1 MVADVDPREHVH
13 SEESPMRH
21 VTAPKIYYTIFAVLM
36 GATAITVAVAFLNL
50 GFLNTPIALGIAG
63 IKASLVIL
71 YFMHVR
77 YSTRLTWV
85 VVIGSFL
92 WLGVLFVLTFADYF
106 SRRWSPY

>member
-1 MVADVDPREHVH
+1 MQSTDPREHVH

-21 VTAPKIYYTIFAVLM
+21 VTPRKVYYTIFTVLM
-36 GATAITVAVAFLNL
+36 VFTLVTVAVAFVNL
-50 GFLNTPIALGIAG
+50 GILNTPIALGIAVM
-63 IKASLVIL
+63 KASLVIL

-106 SRRWSPY
+106 SRNWSPY